1 MSHIFPTLLNEVC
14 SIERRIV
21 RESLYRID
29 NLGTRCLA
37 VRFPWLGTC
46 ERNAHVSERIQK
58 YVQTSLSDRNLPCPG
73 KHRMIHGRHG
83 HEHPFWTRSLRLGT
97 SSGSHVLLRGYTVSI
112 FSNNHC
118 FFTLVS
124 LREFDT
130 MNYSESASKEGEES
144 EQRAGRFKFF
154 FSKKIAILRERLLPR
169 HELYH
174 VNSQDHVEKWKDL
187 EASNFSS
194 LKLSR
199 YLENA
204 DFQDT
209 HSIMW
214 ILY

>member
-130 MNYSESASKEGEES
+130 MNIASLHPKREKKMNKEL
-144 EQRAGRFKFF
+144 A
-154 FSKKIAILRERLLPR
+154 
-169 HELYH
+169 
-174 VNSQDHVEKWKDL
+174 
-187 EASNFSS
+187 ASNFSS
-194 LKLSR
+194 LKRLR
-199 YLENA
+199 YLEN
-204 DFQDT
+204 DYSQDT
-209 HSIMW
+209 SCIML
-214 ILY
+214 IPKIM